1 MSTNPQR
8 EMRKEIMW
16 RLTFKLLKLLWNALP
31 LVLIALVGWYI
42 YSMVSGGA
50 SFPFFPK
57 QEPGGDVTIVNS
69 GTVLEAIKS
78 VNKQIFIEHYNAV
91 DVSYSEAPSDWAE
104 MLGIK
109 QEFVALI
116 RGRVPAG
123 IDLTQLSE
131 ADIWVSADG
140 RAVQVVLPAP
150 VIFEDNVSVDF
161 ERSRVLAQ
169 QDTCPNLL
177 CEDDLSAYQQQVLPA
192 AETMLIEG
200 GQENGILNQAAR
212 DARIYYENLLRS
224 LGFDAVR
231 VIITGY
237 DG

>member
-1 MSTNPQR
+1 MSYNPQR

-16 RLTFKLLKLLWNALP
+16 RLVFKLLKLLWNALP
-31 LVLIALVGWYI
+31 LVLIALAGWYI
-42 YSMVSGGA
+42 YGLVTGSGL
-50 SFPFFPK
+50 FPNRQAVNTP
-57 QEPGGDVTIVNS
+57 TIINNS
-69 GTVLEAIKS
+69 TVLEAIKT

-91 DVSYSEAPSDWAE
+91 DVTYTDAPSDWAG

-109 QEFVALI
+109 QEFIALI

-123 IDLTQLSE
+123 INLEQLSE
-131 ADIWVSADG
+131 ADIWVSDDG

-161 ERSRVLAQ
+161 ERSHILAQ
-169 QDTCPNLL
+169 QDTCPNFL
-177 CEDDLSAYQQQVLPA
+177 CEDSLAAYQQQVLPA
-192 AETMLIEG
+192 AQTMLIEAA
-200 GQENGILNQAAR
+200 QENGILNQAAR

-231 VIITGY
+231 VIVTGY